1 MKTNAKIISTLALAS
16 LTLTMSG
23 CGEFSYKR
31 GASPTDFQAQKENCT
46 SQYVTDKKIDAC
58 LAENGWL
65 VVSADKPLIKDAAM
79 LSSPDEQQDANESL
93 AAKKRDPLDKLN
105 IGSWWKMGAS
115 PNQLMMDGERCVAT
129 LGDDHQPQ
137 NNMSLVTRG
146 FVICMK
152 EMGWY
157 AIAK

>member
-1 MKTNAKIISTLALAS
+1 
-16 LTLTMSG
+16 
-23 CGEFSYKR
+23 
-31 GASPTDFQAQKENCT
+31 
-46 SQYVTDKKIDAC
+46 
-58 LAENGWL
+58 
-65 VVSADKPLIKDAAM
+65 VS
-79 LSSPDEQQDANESL
+79 
-93 AAKKRDPLDKLN
+93 
-105 IGSWWKMGAS
+105 
-115 PNQLMMDGERCVAT
+115 T